1 MSCAKTAEP
10 IELPFGGVGS
20 GWPKEPRVW
29 WGPAYPGGGIILSG
43 GTFIIRPMVKY
54 RREPKLFIR
63 WQQRCGLSLSV
74 LHQLFT
80 SVVKVTAS
88 VVTTATATTTTS
100 SSVAAAVVFT
110 IVAGNVD
117 AAFAVDSHTGV
128 ISVARTL
135 QRDTVPE
142 YNLTVSAAVSS
153 AYPLTGSSLLAD
165 YECYINFPLSLA
177 SSRFILALFLSSFVL
192 INEYEWNC
200 SPCRMLTTPVKGPYF
215 TPQK

>member
-1 MSCAKTAEP
+1 
-10 IELPFGGVGS
+10 
-20 GWPKEPRVW
+20 
-29 WGPAYPGGGIILSG
+29 
-43 GTFIIRPMVKY
+43 
-54 RREPKLFIR
+54 
-63 WQQRCGLSLSV
+63 
-74 LHQLFT
+74 
-80 SVVKVTAS
+80 VVKVTAS
-88 VVTTATATTTTS
+88 VVTTATTTTT

-128 ISVARTL
+128 VSVARTL
-135 QRDTVPE
+135 QRDTMPE

-165 YECYINFPLSLA
+165 YECYINFPLSPA
-177 SSRFILALFLSSFVL
+177 SSHFILALFLSSFVL

-200 SPCRMLTTPVKGPYF
+200 SPCRMLTTPVKGPSF

>member
-1 MSCAKTAEP
+1 MSVCLLVTIVSCAKTDEP
-10 IELPFGGVGS
+10 IELTFGGVGS
-20 GWPKEPRVW
+20 GWPKEPRVS

-88 VVTTATATTTTS
+88 VVTTATTT

-135 QRDTVPE
+135 QRDTAPE

-153 AYPLTGSSLLAD
+153 AYPLTGA
-165 YECYINFPLSLA
+165 
-177 SSRFILALFLSSFVL
+177 
-192 INEYEWNC
+192 
-200 SPCRMLTTPVKGPYF
+200 
-215 TPQK
+215 